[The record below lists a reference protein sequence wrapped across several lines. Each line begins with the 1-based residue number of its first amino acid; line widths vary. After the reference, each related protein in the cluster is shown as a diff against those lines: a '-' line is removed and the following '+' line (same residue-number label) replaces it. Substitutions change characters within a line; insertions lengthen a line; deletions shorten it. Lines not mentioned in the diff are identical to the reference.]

1 MAAVPFSPNATAED
15 EFAIFPGKIN
25 TPNDVFEFTAPAVVK
40 SEDLAKEDVDNINV
54 FPNPY
59 YAQNPSE
66 TSRFNRFVTFTNMP
80 ETGSITVRIFS
91 LSGVQ
96 VRKLTESDKITSDS
110 QFMRW
115 DLRNESGL
123 PVASGIYMV
132 HVEMPDLGATKVL
145 KVFVVQGEEILQYF

>member
-1 MAAVPFSPNATAED
+1 
-15 EFAIFPGKIN
+15 
-25 TPNDVFEFTAPAVVK
+25 
-40 SEDLAKEDVDNINV
+40 
-54 FPNPY
+54 
-59 YAQNPSE
+59 
-66 TSRFNRFVTFTNMP
+66 MP

-145 KVFVVQGEEILQYF
+145 KVFVVQGEEICNISNRCII